1 MDAVFSHFI
10 KKFKMM
16 RGRTLT
22 RRIRG
27 RTKYYLNAKTFAHK
41 FTGLRAYKVIG
52 EDKSPAQIC
61 LEENLAFDWESSRRC
76 PPSTKTIN
84 AWSEVIAGLEGTRK

>member
-1 MDAVFSHFI
+1 MDAVFGHFI

-16 RGRTLT
+16 RERTLT

-61 LEENLAFDWESSRRC
+61 LEENLAFGWESIRIC
-76 PPSTKTIN
+76 PPSNRTIK
-84 AWSEVIAGLEGTRK
+84 AWREVIQGLGA